1 MAKAINDSEKTTTVI
16 KGSNTHIQSKVDGN
30 NTEYTVS
37 ADKTTVSV
45 SGALKKTETSSTDAT
60 TQAVTTDYAIDLSD
74 ATKAQIAKEE
84 GVVVGDNVT
93 VIEDGTN
100 DTGGKKYKVAL
111 KNNLNLGGTGSVTT
125 GDTTINND
133 GLKVGDVT
141 VTNAPVTVN
150 GNPVNNIN
158 DAINQTAIQAFKP
171 LTFAGDSG
179 DNVTRKL
186 GETVNV
192 KGGVTDAT
200 KLSDGNIGVV
210 ANGSDTLD
218 IKLAKNITVDSVKA
232 GDTTIN
238 NDGVT
243 INNGSLF
250 TKDKVDVA
258 GNKITNVK
266 AGENP
271 NDAVNVSQL
280 QQAQKAATTKVE
292 GDQGVTVTPTDNA
305 DGSKTYTVA
314 AKTDNVTT
322 EVDSNGNIAA
332 ITGDIT
338 TDGKGNAN
346 TTMPNALATAQTVT
360 DAINNSGFTAK
371 ANSDTGEFISS
382 GDEVNFIDGKN
393 INITRDGAN
402 FTIATVAKPVFET
415 VQVGGDTG
423 PIISNDGNNIKVGD
437 KDGNATKITNVAN
450 GEGDNDA
457 VNVSQ
462 LKAGRTTV
470 TSSDKSI
477 SVVDTNN
484 GQGDNFA
491 YDIKVKNQV
500 IVEEAQLPVV
510 YTNNQG
516 DKGYKQNDGTFN
528 TKPDGTGDTVQNG
541 DVIAS
546 MQNADGNTTTPTT
559 LTNVKSNLPSTYN
572 NDVYNTGNEPVTKV
586 QTLPANI
593 NTSNVATIGDVLN
606 SGWNLQGNGEAKD
619 FVKAYDTVNFVNGT
633 GTTAKVTSNAKGTSS
648 DVTFDINTDGTTIT
662 TKEVA
667 DPNNPG
673 KTTTQVTAN
682 TTKLGDTNNDGKV
695 DAPADADKGKLVNA
709 GDVANAINNAGFTL
723 TAQGEN
729 GSLVKPGAT
738 VDMKNTDNNIV
749 IGKSADNNDVVYN
762 LAKNITVDSVKAG
775 DTTINNDGITINN
788 GPSFTKDKVDVAG
801 NKITNVAD
809 GDISATSKDAINGS
823 QLHNA
828 INNINTNVKAA
839 KTEVTSQDKTVT
851 IKEATNANGG
861 AVYDLAVNTDG
872 TTITTNKDGQIT
884 ANTTNLTN
892 TPDGKVAEPTNP
904 NSLVNAG
911 DITKAINNSGFN
923 IQTNGGDKELV
934 KTGETVNFVNGDNI
948 QITNDGKNITVATA
962 KDVKFDSVNVGDT
975 VNITNKGIDA
985 GNTAIAN
992 VKAGTADTDAVNVG
1006 QLNEAVS
1013 NINSNITNNNK
1024 SLSKLKINPY
1034 KYWG

>member
-37 ADKTTVSV
+37 ADKTTVTV

-491 YDIKVKNQV
+491 YDIKVNNQV
-500 IVEEAQLPVV
+500 IVEDAQLPVV

-516 DKGYKQNDGTFN
+516 DKVYKQNDGTFN

>member
-491 YDIKVKNQV
+491 YDIKVNNQV
-500 IVEEAQLPVV
+500 IVEDAQLPVV

-516 DKGYKQNDGTFN
+516 DKVYKQNDGTFN